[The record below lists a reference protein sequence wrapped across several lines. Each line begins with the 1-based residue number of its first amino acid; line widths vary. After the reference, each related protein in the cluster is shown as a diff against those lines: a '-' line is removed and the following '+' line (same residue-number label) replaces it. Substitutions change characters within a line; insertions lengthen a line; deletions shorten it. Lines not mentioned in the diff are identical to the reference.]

1 VLNAKNV
8 KIAFASVET
17 EIIDDMLYIVLKD
30 GRKIELPLYAEW
42 CDFDPTF
49 GNVYNDLFLYD
60 NAHYGLLTFGVGD
73 KYGYIDLETG
83 KVACEPKWDWV
94 SLFRYGGYALIGC
107 GGVPA
112 TDEDMAYEMPPGGT
126 KIGLIDENFNVV
138 VPPEYDYVEWL
149 VSFNIDKCGSR
160 YCNVGV
166 NGHRVREF
174 NLNRK
179 QPPDKE
185 WFVVY
190 KDREC
195 GIIDRKGNVVIP
207 MSWGTLHVLNRNCII
222 RSGDVTLY
230 TRGQTIPLDKV
241 YVCAAKHDERVYFIA
256 KKGRKY
262 AVIRDNGTFASDF
275 KFSFE
280 QARQFVDIQFNGRTL
295 VGKLTR

>member
-1 VLNAKNV
+1 LNAKNV
-8 KIAFASVET
+8 KIAYASVET
-17 EIIDDMLYIVLKD
+17 EIIDDMLYIVLED

-94 SLFRYGGYALIGC
+94 SLFRHGGYALIGC

-112 TDEDMAYEMPPGGT
+112 TDEDMAYEMPPDGT
-126 KIGLIDENFNVV
+126 KIGLIDEDFNVV
-138 VPPEYDYVEWL
+138 VQPEYDCIEWFSRL
-149 VSFNIDKCGSR
+149 SIHKCGSR

-166 NGHRVREF
+166 NGYSVRTF
-174 NLNRK
+174 SLNEN
-179 QPPDKE
+179 QSSEKE
-185 WFVVY
+185 WFIVY

-195 GIIDRKGNVVIP
+195 GIVDRKGNVVIP
-207 MSWGTLHVLNRNCII
+207 LNCGTLYVFNRNCII
-222 RSGDVTLY
+222 RSGDNTLY
-230 TRGQTIPLDKV
+230 TKGEAIPLDKV
-241 YVCAAKHDERVYFIA
+241 YVCATKHDKRVYFIV

-262 AVIRDNGTFASDF
+262 AVVRDDGTFASDF
-275 KFSFE
+275 KFTFQ
-280 QARQFVDIQFNGRTL
+280 QARQFVDIQFEGCTL
-295 VGKLTR
+295 IGKLTR